1 MVDRLL
7 GGASSPPKLR
17 AGWEHWGA
25 ANFGSMKGACN
36 IAFSESGKPER
47 KRAAFR
53 NAYKK
58 AEFLKLGEEEIKQW
72 NEDALNAHTKAKQEW
87 KDRKGEIQEMSPA
100 DAQE

>member
-1 MVDRLL
+1 
-7 GGASSPPKLR
+7 
-17 AGWEHWGA
+17 
-25 ANFGSMKGACN
+25 MKGACN

-47 KRAAFR
+47 ERAAFC

-87 KDRKGEIQEMSPA
+87 KDRKGNQTSSHCAKLLGFAEREAKMQSNIKEDCTA
-100 DAQE
+100 